1 MRRTYRGDTPTALIL
16 KATRRRRIGYPSSYV
31 QPKTAARR
39 RRKLADMTP
48 PPSTERK
55 LVIDTEALTKR

>member
-39 RRKLADMTP
+39 RELADMTP